1 MVISQLRFLASENA
15 ALAEQIVGMPFMTDS
30 AEAGDDRAI
39 FALYDLSISYPMNL
53 KLLREQNWFT
63 DGLTQNEA
71 YYVTILYKHS
81 VLSTLLSTL
90 EIFGA
95 NDYRILLNKAHG
107 EKASSRTI
115 SLPRTGDIRLVAF
128 NRPLGSIKADK
139 LLDHLEAAVTA
150 LEEFV
155 TIPFP
160 DEQILLLFTDT
171 GKDFL
176 GLYLGTHMVASPA
189 LGFND
194 MNRVLTHELA
204 HYYWCCSNN
213 QNLPLWI
220 GEGGP
225 DFLATYV
232 SDQFDVKSLDERRR
246 NLNGNVTWCKDRL
259 GIGSIQKLLD
269 RLNETGITKHRES
282 SYFGYN
288 YTYGEI
294 LALDLYQFMGDKS
307 FRDAWKEI
315 YRLSEES
322 DELLPEETIYQAFL
336 SRIPENQVKE
346 FKEIY
351 QRWHVGFGS
360 ATARSSNG
368 DYY

>member
-1 MVISQLRFLASENA
+1 MQDGISSEESMVISQLRFLASENA

-81 VLSTLLSTL
+81 VLSTL

-95 NDYRILLNKAHG
+95 NNYRILLNKAHG

-115 SLPRTGDIRLVAF
+115 SLPRAGDIQLVAF

-139 LLDHLEAAVTA
+139 LLDHLEAAVTD
-150 LEEFV
+150 LEEFG

-160 DEQILLLFTDT
+160 DEPILLLFTDP

-194 MNRVLTHELA
+194 MNRVLPHELA
-204 HYYWCCSNN
+204 HY
-213 QNLPLWI
+213 
-220 GEGGP
+220 
-225 DFLATYV
+225 
-232 SDQFDVKSLDERRR
+232 
-246 NLNGNVTWCKDRL
+246 
-259 GIGSIQKLLD
+259 
-269 RLNETGITKHRES
+269 
-282 SYFGYN
+282 
-288 YTYGEI
+288 
-294 LALDLYQFMGDKS
+294 
-307 FRDAWKEI
+307 
-315 YRLSEES
+315 
-322 DELLPEETIYQAFL
+322 
-336 SRIPENQVKE
+336 
-346 FKEIY
+346 
-351 QRWHVGFGS
+351 
-360 ATARSSNG
+360 
-368 DYY
+368 